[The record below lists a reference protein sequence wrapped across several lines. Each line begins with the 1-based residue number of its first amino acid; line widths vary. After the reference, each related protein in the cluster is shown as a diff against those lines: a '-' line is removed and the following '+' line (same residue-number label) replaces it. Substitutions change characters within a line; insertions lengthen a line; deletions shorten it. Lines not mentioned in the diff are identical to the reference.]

1 MTAQKGKNTVLGDDG
16 AGIRRNAPRRSIG
29 CHRTRGR
36 CTIRQ
41 KDVTRALRGAVAAG
55 VEVQRIEIDTA
66 GKIIMVTGKPKEQID
81 EGGGNEWDKI

>member
-1 MTAQKGKNTVLGDDG
+1 
-16 AGIRRNAPRRSIG
+16 
-29 CHRTRGR
+29 
-36 CTIRQ
+36 
-41 KDVTRALRGAVAAG
+41 VTRALRGAVAAG